1 MEQDLEGCKLSEEAK
16 LRRDHELIKETLV
29 ISSCDL
35 LVLSKPTRLQEQLSV
50 RKLLVQFLWSA
61 TKSATFNF
69 RSLVCQARF

>member
-35 LVLSKPTRLQEQLSV
+35 LSKPTRLQEQLSV
-50 RKLLVQFLWSA
+50 
-61 TKSATFNF
+61 
-69 RSLVCQARF
+69 